1 MNAFFVIDNPAQT
14 ATIWTMALLMWL
26 ALYLWLRKE
35 CDGKI
40 QKSDVLAVAS
50 ILGLLVVPLVM
61 GAIVGLVI
69 TALAALY
76 TLLFSLFKWG

>member
-61 GAIVGLVI
+61 GVIVGLVI
-69 TALAALY
+69 TALVALY
-76 TLLFSLFKWG
+76 TLLFALFK